1 MDGQKSINALCMCI
15 LTAHT
20 SEESFRKKCVKQLS
34 QKHFFYFTASHLP
47 ARCQLKILYIFS
59 SECVY
64 ICNMFFY
71 VKEQR
76 QNERRILPLVMIILM
91 LAQCF
96 VNNAALEDL
105 AVRSNN
111 YVLIKQNNF
120 SI

>member
-1 MDGQKSINALCMCI
+1 
-15 LTAHT
+15 
-20 SEESFRKKCVKQLS
+20 
-34 QKHFFYFTASHLP
+34 
-47 ARCQLKILYIFS
+47 
-59 SECVY
+59 
-64 ICNMFFY
+64 MFFY